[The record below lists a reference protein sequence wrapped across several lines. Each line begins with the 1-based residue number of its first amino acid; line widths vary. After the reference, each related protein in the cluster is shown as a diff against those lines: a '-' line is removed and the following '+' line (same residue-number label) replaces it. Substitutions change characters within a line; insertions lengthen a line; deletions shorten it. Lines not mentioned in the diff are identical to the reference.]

1 VRLRRN
7 GSAASPRENM
17 TDDQDTVSW
26 REKGV
31 GNWARDSG
39 LVMTT
44 AAGRYSLWSPT
55 RQARILEDVDLDEV
69 EQYLGTL

>member
-1 VRLRRN
+1 
-7 GSAASPRENM
+7 M
-17 TDDQDTVSW
+17 DDDYETMDW

-44 AAGRYSLWSPT
+44 TDGRYSLWSPT
-55 RQARILEDVDLDEV
+55 RQARILEDVELDEV